1 MPYVNIKLIRDG
13 LTKEKKA
20 TLIRSVTTLLE
31 TELNK
36 NRANIV
42 VVIDETDDDNWGLG
56 GVTVTERKL
65 AANRQQQ

>member
-65 AANRQQQ
+65 AASRHQQ

>member
-65 AANRQQQ
+65 AAGRQPQ

>member
-1 MPYVNIKLIRDG
+1 MPSVNIKLIRDG

-56 GVTVTERKL
+56 GVTVIVRNL
-65 AANRQQQ
+65 AVILHQQ

>member
-65 AANRQQQ
+65 VASRQQQ

>member
-13 LTKEKKA
+13 LTQEKKA

-65 AANRQQQ
+65 AAGRQQQ